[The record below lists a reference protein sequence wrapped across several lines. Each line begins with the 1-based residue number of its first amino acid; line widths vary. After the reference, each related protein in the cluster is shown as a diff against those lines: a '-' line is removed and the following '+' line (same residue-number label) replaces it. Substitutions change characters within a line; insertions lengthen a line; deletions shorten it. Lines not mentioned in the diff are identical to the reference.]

1 LIMCITINCYYNFEN
16 MLGKVKIL
24 VVEDEILI
32 AESLR
37 MMLEGLGYEVP
48 AIFNSG
54 LEAIKNFR
62 PGFADI
68 VIMDIELA
76 DNTNGIDTAIELKKI
91 SDPPII
97 FITNNTD
104 ERIRK
109 RAIYE
114 TNALHYVSKPF
125 TRLDISIAIDL
136 TLKLAGDKEI
146 ASKKANEFSYLMN
159 DSIFVKDEGSFKKI
173 MVNDIRF
180 LKADGSYCNFHLKND
195 SILFCENLSFLEEKL
210 SFAKNLVRVHRSYL
224 VNINYITKIQDNRLW
239 IDDEEIPIGATYKKE
254 LGDLIRFI

>member
-1 LIMCITINCYYNFEN
+1 
-16 MLGKVKIL
+16 MLNKVKIII
-24 VVEDEILI
+24 VEDELLI

-54 LEAIKNFR
+54 AEIVKHFK

-76 DNTNGIDTAIELKKI
+76 NHTNGIDTAIELKKI
-91 SDPPII
+91 GDPPII

-109 RAIYE
+109 KAIYE
-114 TNALHYVSKPF
+114 TGALQYVPKPF

-136 TLKLAGDKEI
+136 TLKLSGNKEI
-146 ASKKANEFSYLMN
+146 AANKNDELSYLLN
-159 DSIFVKDEGSFKKI
+159 DSIFVRDGSSFKKI
-173 MVNDIRF
+173 MINDIRF
-180 LKADGSYCNFHLKND
+180 LKADGSY
-195 SILFCENLSFLEEKL
+195 SILHYNKSNMVFCENLSFLESKL
-210 SFAKNLVRVHRSYL
+210 SFAKNLLRVHRSYL
-224 VNINYITKIQDNRLW
+224 VNINYVTKIQDNRLW
-239 IDDEEIPIGATYKKE
+239 IDNEEIPIGATYKKE

>member
-1 LIMCITINCYYNFEN
+1 

-37 MMLEGLGYEVP
+37 IMLENLGYEVP

-54 LEAIKNFR
+54 SEAIKNFT

-76 DNTNGIDTAIELKKI
+76 NNTNGIDAAIELKKI

-109 RAIYE
+109 KAIYK
-114 TNALHYVSKPF
+114 TSALQYVTKPF
-125 TRLDISIAIDL
+125 TKLDISIAIDL
-136 TLKLAGDKEI
+136 TLKLAGDKDI
-146 ASKKANEFSYLMN
+146 ASKKANELSYLIN
-159 DSIFVKDEGSFKKI
+159 DSIFIKGEGSFKKI
-173 MVNDIRF
+173 MIDDIRF
-180 LKADGSYCNFHLKND
+180 LKADGSYCTFYLKKDN
-195 SILFCENLSFLEEKL
+195 IMFTENLSFLEGKL

-224 VNINYITKIQDNRLW
+224 VNINYITKIQDHRLW
-239 IDDEEIPIGATYKKE
+239 IEDEEVPIGATYKKD
-254 LGDLIRFI
+254 LGDLLRFI